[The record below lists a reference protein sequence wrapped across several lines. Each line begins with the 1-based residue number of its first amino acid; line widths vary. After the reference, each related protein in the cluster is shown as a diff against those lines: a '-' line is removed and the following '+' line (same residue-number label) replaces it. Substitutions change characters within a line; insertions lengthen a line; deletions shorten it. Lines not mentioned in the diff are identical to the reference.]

1 MLAEQWQSSLCQR
14 VVVEMMAYG
23 VKCSLTVH
31 RLGVTDTRQKL
42 TSMSLPKGQHVTS
55 RLERV
60 LCVGRSAE
68 TSEAPVSWAEEVLGS
83 EHLSE
88 RVRSFSEK
96 PTT

>member
-1 MLAEQWQSSLCQR
+1 MFLSPWMLAEQWQSSLCQR

-23 VKCSLTVH
+23 LKCSLTVH

-68 TSEAPVSWAEEVLGS
+68 TG
-83 EHLSE
+83 
-88 RVRSFSEK
+88 
-96 PTT
+96 